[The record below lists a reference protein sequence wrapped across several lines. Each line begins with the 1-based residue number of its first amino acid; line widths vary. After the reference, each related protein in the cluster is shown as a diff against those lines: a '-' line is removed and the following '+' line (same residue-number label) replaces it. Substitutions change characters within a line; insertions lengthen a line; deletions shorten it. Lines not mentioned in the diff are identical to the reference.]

1 MKSPIFPTTTLI
13 MAFFLL
19 PACVYAQDNVLIE
32 PPLTWSVNSIQ
43 IVWTVSQGVTT
54 TQETRFI
61 YGADENSNQRFG
73 KEIDTEKESNAGF
86 AGSAGLK
93 FNANAALESN
103 PLTFFGLKGTKVNA
117 SAYLEGGVNYNYN
130 NKSTNSTQW
139 TESEKSSVS
148 KALNSAFENHAQQTI
163 SNQRLVFT
171 VDFINHTR
179 SRLFFSSN
187 AANTIPVYCGNVHLG
202 DAHLVNRNA
211 SIAATGQPIPC
222 QFEMALND
230 TGKQKLISAR
240 PVIRIEGGQLLIQSD
255 SGADV
260 RDAIE
265 ESTVATSYFTVSV
278 LSGNEV
284 KEWKIRCRPTS
295 PVTLLKALEAIN
307 ENLREKTNN
316 DSKTIFTIT
325 DKRLISV
332 CGAPFKDSGNSNW
345 TAELI
350 VFNGALAQTVNS
362 PDSYLLQT
370 PHRGECY
377 IFRLVNQEFKNLTR
391 QAESGNAAAQNV
403 LGLCYKYGKG
413 VPEDKSEAVKWLRK
427 SAQQGF
433 EKAQYNLG
441 LCYMNGDGVPIDMEE
456 AAKWQLLAAQ
466 KGVAN
471 AQFNLGLCY
480 YYGDGVAENKPE
492 AVKWWLK
499 AAQQGHADAQCY
511 LGACYYFGEGVE
523 CDYSQ
528 ASKWLSKSAQQG
540 NEEAAKLLK
549 RLDRSSY

>member
-1 MKSPIFPTTTLI
+1 MKATLFQKT
-13 MAFFLL
+13 AFFLL
-19 PACVYAQDNVLIE
+19 ALFLTPVCVYAQNDVLIE

-43 IVWTVSQGVTT
+43 IVWSVSQGVTT

-61 YGADENSNQRFG
+61 YGSDENSNKMFG
-73 KEIDTEKESNAGF
+73 KEIETEKESTTGF
-86 AGSAGLK
+86 SGSAGLR
-93 FNANAALESN
+93 FDASAALETN

-130 NKSTNSTQW
+130 NRTINSSQW

-148 KALNSAFENHAQQTI
+148 KALTSAFENSAQQTI

-179 SRLFFSSN
+179 SRLYFSSN

-202 DAHLVNRNA
+202 DARLVNGNA

-230 TGKQKLISAR
+230 TGKQKLLSAR

-255 SGADV
+255 SSASARV

-265 ESTVATSYFTVSV
+265 ESTVATSYFTISV

-284 KEWKIRCRPTS
+284 KEWKIRAGS
-295 PVTLLKALEAIN
+295 VTLLKALEAVN

-316 DSKTIFTIT
+316 DSKTIFAIA
-325 DKRLISV
+325 DKHLISV
-332 CGAPFKDSGNSNW
+332 CKAPFKDSGNSNW

-350 VFNGALAQTVNS
+350 VFNGASAQTVYS
-362 PDSYLLQT
+362 PDSCLSQT
-370 PHRGECY
+370 PRRGECY
-377 IFRLVNQEFKNLTR
+377 IFRLVNQEIKNLTR
-391 QAESGNAAAQNV
+391 QAESGNAAAQNT

-413 VPEDKSEAVKWLRK
+413 VPVDKAEAVKWLRE

-441 LCYMNGDGVPIDMEE
+441 LCYMKGDGVPIDMKE

-471 AQFNLGLCY
+471 AQFNIGLCY

-499 AAQQGHADAQCY
+499 AAQQGNADAQCY
-511 LGACYYFGEGVE
+511 LGNCYYFGEGVE
-523 CDYSQ
+523 RDYSQ

-540 NEEAAKLLK
+540 NEEAAKLLR
-549 RLDRSSY
+549 RLNRTSY